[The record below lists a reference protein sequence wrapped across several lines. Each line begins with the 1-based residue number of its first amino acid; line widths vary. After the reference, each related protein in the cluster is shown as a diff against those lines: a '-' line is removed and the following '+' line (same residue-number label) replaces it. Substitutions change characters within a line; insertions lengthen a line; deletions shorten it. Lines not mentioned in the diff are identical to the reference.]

1 MAEGKVWVYE
11 FKRIEKNIL
20 WDFPGGPVVKTL
32 HLLCR
37 GLGSIPSQRSNIP
50 HAVGGQEKRK
60 EKHSP
65 TESNILKF
73 WFRINEFR

>member
-1 MAEGKVWVYE
+1 MIDMLSYKFFFLKIPVWGTSLTV
-11 FKRIEKNIL
+11 
-20 WDFPGGPVVKTL
+20 PVVKTL
-32 HLLCR
+32 HFLCR